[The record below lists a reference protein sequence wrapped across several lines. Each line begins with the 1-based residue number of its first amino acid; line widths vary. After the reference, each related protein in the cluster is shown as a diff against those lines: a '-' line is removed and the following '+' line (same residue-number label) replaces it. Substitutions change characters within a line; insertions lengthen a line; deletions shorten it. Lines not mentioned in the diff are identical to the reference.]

1 MLDALLRNWT
11 KPALAALARKIARR
25 GPAVALAG
33 LTLGLVALPLFALGF
48 YLAGL
53 GVLLASRVV
62 SALAAG
68 AARETGNTA
77 ALAAGFAFDA
87 VVLAGV
93 PFAFA
98 LGDPTRALSAVFLIF
113 ALSAN
118 TASAFAFADSD
129 GLARGLVGSFEVLIA
144 IAFASVFPERFA
156 LIAYVLGVLCFVA
169 AGARLAPHVA
179 QGRSP

>member
-1 MLDALLRNWT
+1 MLDALLRRWT
-11 KPALAALARKIARR
+11 KPVSAAAARKIAGR
-25 GPAVALAG
+25 GPAFALAG
-33 LTLGLVALPLFALGF
+33 LAFGLAALPLFALGY

-53 GVLLASRVV
+53 GVLLASRLV
-62 SALAAG
+62 SALAAQ
-68 AARETGNTA
+68 AARETGNPALLAANA
-77 ALAAGFAFDA
+77 ALDA
-87 VVLAGV
+87 VVLSGV

-98 LGDPTRALSAVFLIF
+98 LNDPARALPAVFLIF

-129 GLARGLVGSFEVLIA
+129 GLARGIVGTLEYLIA
-144 IAFASVFPERFA
+144 VALASVFPERFA

-179 QGRSP
+179 QGRSS